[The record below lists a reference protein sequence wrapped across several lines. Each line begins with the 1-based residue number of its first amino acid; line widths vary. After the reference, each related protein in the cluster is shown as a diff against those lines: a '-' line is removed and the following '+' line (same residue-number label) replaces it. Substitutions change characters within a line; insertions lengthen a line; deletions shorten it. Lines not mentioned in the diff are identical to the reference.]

1 MKTADGSRPGSLT
14 RRQVVARSAGGAV
27 ALGLAACGPG
37 AGAGP
42 DTTRSKAPVKFSFWN
57 VRAFGPMEE
66 KLISIYQ
73 EKNPHVTVE
82 YVEAAKQGITGAN
95 GSSEE
100 VAALVVRATAG
111 GAVDV
116 AKVEASRSPFG
127 LWAKK
132 AIAGL
137 NKYGG
142 DKAAAN
148 LLNTELMQFAGNTWG
163 LTYEASVRGLS
174 YSGAAFKAAGLDP
187 DKPPQTWQQVIEQGQ
202 RLTTGR
208 RPAEPER
215 QSQQPAIDQG
225 QQPAMAADKYAYIF
239 PINNFLKTL
248 DQVWMNGGEVV
259 DRTYLPTKATFTQP
273 KVMEVYQFQYD
284 LVHKYGISPDRTL
297 SNPNLGGL
305 VAMSYD
311 DASNIPTW
319 RARQPEADWRM
330 ARMFRQRLENP
341 CHSGAAGSSLVLF
354 NSSEAPEAAAEYM
367 KWLVS
372 EEVQRIHALI
382 TPVGLTM
389 EQVGS
394 VGIFPG
400 HKKVA
405 SDPYW
410 DTNPLVKGMNN
421 CVGGIKVAP
430 LSPVWAEVN
439 TILSQANVDM
449 MGGKVSV
456 RDGLTEA
463 NRQVQALLDED
474 QQNNRDL
481 YATAK

>member
-1 MKTADGSRPGSLT
+1 MTGLMSRRRLVATAGA
-14 RRQVVARSAGGAV
+14 VAGGA
-27 ALGLAACGPG
+27 LLAACDAPG
-37 AGAGP
+37 GGSGGENGSSASK
-42 DTTRSKAPVKFSFWN
+42 SKAPVKFSFWN
-57 VRAFGPMEE
+57 VRAYGPMEE

-82 YVEAAKQGITGAN
+82 YVEAAKQGLTAPN
-95 GSSEE
+95 GSAEE

-111 GAVDV
+111 GAIDV

-132 AIAGL
+132 ALVGL

-163 LTYEASVRGLS
+163 LTYEASVRGLA
-174 YSGAAFKAAGLDP
+174 YSGAAFKAVGLDP
-187 DKPPQTWQQVIEQGQ
+187 DKPPQTWQQVIDYGQ
-202 RLTTGR
+202 RLSS
-208 RPAEPER
+208 PP
-215 QSQQPAIDQG
+215 
-225 QQPAMAADKYAYIF
+225 DKYAYIF

-248 DQVWMNGGEVV
+248 DQVWMNGGDVV

-284 LVHKYGISPDRTL
+284 LVHKYGISPDKSLT
-297 SNPNLGGL
+297 NPNLGGL

-319 RARQPEADWRM
+319 RARQPEGDWRM
-330 ARMFRQRLENP
+330 TKMFRQRPENP

-354 NSSEAPEAAAEYM
+354 ATSQAPEAAAEYM
-367 KWLVS
+367 KWLVG
-372 EEVQRIHALI
+372 EEVQKIHAFI
-382 TPVGLTM
+382 TPIGMTI
-389 EQVGS
+389 EQVGTT
-394 VGIFPG
+394 GIFPG

-405 SDPYW
+405 VDPYW

-430 LSPVWAEVN
+430 LSPVWADVN
-439 TILSQANVDM
+439 TILSNINVDLVA
-449 MGGKVSV
+449 GKVSV
-456 RDGLTEA
+456 RDGLNEA

-474 QQNNRDL
+474 QKNNKDL

>member
-1 MKTADGSRPGSLT
+1 MRAT
-14 RRQVVARSAGGAV
+14 RRALITTAASLG
-27 ALGLAACGPG
+27 ALGLLSGCASGG
-37 AGAGP
+37 APAS
-42 DTTRSKAPVKFSFWN
+42 RSRAPVKFSFWN

-73 EKNPHVTVE
+73 EKNPNVTVE
-82 YVEAAKQGITGAN
+82 YVEAAKQGITASG
-95 GSSEE
+95 GSAEE

-111 GAVDV
+111 GAIDV
-116 AKVEASRSPFG
+116 AKVEASRTPFG

-132 AIAGL
+132 GILGL
-137 NKYGG
+137 NRYGG

-148 LLNTELMQFAGNTWG
+148 LLNTQLMQFAGNTWG
-163 LTYEASVRGLS
+163 LTYEASVRGLA
-174 YSGAAFKAAGLDP
+174 YSGAAFRAAGLDP
-187 DKPPQTWQQVIEQGQ
+187 DKPPQTWAQVIEQGA
-202 RLTTGR
+202 RLTKA
-208 RPAEPER
+208 P
-215 QSQQPAIDQG
+215 
-225 QQPAMAADKYAYIF
+225 DKFAYIF
-239 PINNFLKTL
+239 PINNLLKTV
-248 DQVWMNGGEVV
+248 DQAWMNGGDIV
-259 DRTYLPTKATFTQP
+259 DRTYLPTKATFTAP
-273 KVMEVYQFQYD
+273 KVQEVYQFQYD
-284 LVHKYGISPDRTL
+284 LVHRYGISPDKSL

-319 RARQPEADWRM
+319 RARQPEGDWRM
-330 ARMFRQRLENP
+330 TKMFRQRAENP

-354 NSSEAPEAAAEYM
+354 NTSQAPEAAAEYM

-389 EQVGS
+389 EQVGTI
-394 VGIFPG
+394 GIFPG

-421 CVGGIKVAP
+421 CVPGIKVAP
-430 LSPVWAEVN
+430 MSPVWPEVN
-439 TILSQANVDM
+439 TLLSQMNVNLV
-449 MGGKVSV
+449 GGKTNV
-456 RDGLTEA
+456 RDGLGEA

-474 QQNNRDL
+474 QRANKNL